1 MVSYNRI
8 QLENRRLEVSKR
20 NYELDFVT
28 KTYSKKEI
36 SRSRS
41 RQLNKAFDR
50 DNNFNHYKL
59 TMHQSSF
66 KIPSETV
73 EI

>member
-8 QLENRRLEVSKR
+8 QWERRRLEVSMR

-36 SRSRS
+36 E
-41 RQLNKAFDR
+41 AEA
-50 DNNFNHYKL
+50 DN
-59 TMHQSSF
+59 
-66 KIPSETV
+66 
-73 EI
+73 

>member
-8 QLENRRLEVSKR
+8 QWERRHLEVSKR

-28 KTYSKKEI
+28 KTYSKKERESEADKKI
-36 SRSRS
+36 
-41 RQLNKAFDR
+41 KAFV
-50 DNNFNHYKL
+50 NNFNHYNYKL
-59 TMHQSSF
+59 TMRQRSF

>member
-8 QLENRRLEVSKR
+8 QWECRRLAVSMG

-28 KTYSKKEI
+28 KTYSKKE
-36 SRSRS
+36 RE
-41 RQLNKAFDR
+41 AEADV
-50 DNNFNHYKL
+50 DNFNYHKL
-59 TMHQSSF
+59 TMCQRSF

>member
-8 QLENRRLEVSKR
+8 QWERRRLEVSKR
-20 NYELDFVT
+20 NYELYFVM
-28 KTYSKKEI
+28 KTYSKKEREAEADNKI
-36 SRSRS
+36 
-41 RQLNKAFDR
+41 KAFV
-50 DNNFNHYKL
+50 NNFNHYKL
-59 TMHQSSF
+59 TMCQRSF

>member
-8 QLENRRLEVSKR
+8 QWERRRLEVSKR

-36 SRSRS
+36 E
-41 RQLNKAFDR
+41 AEA
-50 DNNFNHYKL
+50 DN
-59 TMHQSSF
+59 
-66 KIPSETV
+66 
-73 EI
+73 

>member
-8 QLENRRLEVSKR
+8 QWERWCLEVFMG
-20 NYELDFVT
+20 NNELDFVT
-28 KTYSKKEI
+28 KTY
-36 SRSRS
+36 
-41 RQLNKAFDR
+41 LNKEREAEADDEIKAFV
-50 DNNFNHYKL
+50 NNFNYHKL
-59 TMHQSSF
+59 TMHQRSF

>member
-8 QLENRRLEVSKR
+8 QWERRRLEVSMW

-28 KTYSKKEI
+28 KTYSKKEREAEADDYI
-36 SRSRS
+36 
-41 RQLNKAFDR
+41 KAFV
-50 DNNFNHYKL
+50 NNFNYHKL
-59 TMHQSSF
+59 TMRQRSF

-73 EI
+73 ET

>member
-28 KTYSKKEI
+28 KTYSKKKIE
-36 SRSRS
+36 
-41 RQLNKAFDR
+41 AEA
-50 DNNFNHYKL
+50 DN
-59 TMHQSSF
+59 
-66 KIPSETV
+66 
-73 EI
+73 